1 MPKKNIVVFASG
13 SGSNALN
20 LIHYFNSSETAVVNS
35 VFTNNKNAGVIAKAI
50 DNRVAV
56 QRFNKSDFY
65 ETNQVIDW
73 VKIYKPDLIVLA
85 GFLWLVP
92 SSFIEQFDGK
102 IINLHPSLLP
112 KFGGKGMYG
121 RNVHQAVLEAH
132 ETETGITIHKVNKEY
147 DKGEILCQAKFSIE
161 PNDDINQ
168 IESKIH
174 ELEFIHLPKTIE
186 TLLAK

>member
-1 MPKKNIVVFASG
+1 MTKKKIVIFASG

-20 LIHYFNSSETAVVNS
+20 LIQYFNSSETAVVNA
-35 VFTNNKNAGVIAKAI
+35 VFTNNKNAGVISKAI
-50 DNRVAV
+50 ENRVAV

-65 ETNQVIDW
+65 ETKQVIDW
-73 VKIYKPDLIVLA
+73 VEIYNPDIIVLA

-92 SSFIEQFDGK
+92 PSFIEHFEGK

-121 RNVHQAVLEAH
+121 RNVHQAVLDAH
-132 ETETGITIHKVNKEY
+132 EKESGITIHKVNKEY
-147 DKGEILCQAKFSIE
+147 DKGEILCQAKFNIE
-161 PNDDINQ
+161 PNDDISQ

-174 ELEFIHLPKTIE
+174 ALEFIHLPKTIE

>member
-1 MPKKNIVVFASG
+1 MAKKKIVIFASG

-20 LIHYFNSSETAVVNS
+20 LIQYFNSSETAVVNAI
-35 VFTNNKNAGVIAKAI
+35 FTNNKNAGVIAKAI

-65 ETNQVIDW
+65 ETTQVIDW
-73 VKIYKPDLIVLA
+73 VEIYNPDIIVLA

-92 SSFIEQFDGK
+92 SSFIEHFEGK

-121 RNVHQAVLEAH
+121 KNVHQAVLEAH

-147 DKGEILCQAKFSIE
+147 DKGEILCQAKFIIE
-161 PNDDINQ
+161 PSDDISI

-174 ELEFIHLPKTIE
+174 QLEFIHLPKTIE

>member
-1 MPKKNIVVFASG
+1 MSKKNIVVFASG

-20 LIHYFNSSETAVVNS
+20 LIHYFNSSETAVVNA
-35 VFTNNKNAGVIAKAI
+35 VFTNNKNAGVISKAI
-50 DNRVAV
+50 ENRVAV
-56 QRFNKSDFY
+56 QRFNKIDFY
-65 ETNQVIDW
+65 ETTQVIDW
-73 VKIYKPDLIVLA
+73 VEIYNPDLIVLA

-92 SSFIEQFDGK
+92 PSFIEHFEGK

-121 RNVHQAVLEAH
+121 KNVHQAVLESH

-161 PNDDINQ
+161 SNDDINH

-174 ELEFIHLPKTIE
+174 DLEFFHLPKTIE
-186 TLLAK
+186 TILAK

>member
-1 MPKKNIVVFASG
+1 MAKKKIVIFASG

-20 LIHYFNSSETAVVNS
+20 LIQYFNSSETAVVNAI
-35 VFTNNKNAGVIAKAI
+35 FTNNKNAGVIAKAI

-56 QRFNKSDFY
+56 QRFNKNDFY
-65 ETNQVIDW
+65 ETTQVIDW
-73 VKIYKPDLIVLA
+73 VKIYNPDIIVLA

-92 SSFIEQFDGK
+92 PSFIEYFEGK

-121 RNVHQAVLEAH
+121 KNVHQAVLEAN
-132 ETETGITIHKVNKEY
+132 EMETGITIHKVNKEY
-147 DKGEILCQAKFSIE
+147 DKGEILCQAKFMIE
-161 PNDDINQ
+161 PTDDITA

-174 ELEFIHLPKTIE
+174 QLEFIHLPKTIE
-186 TLLAK
+186 TLLKK